1 MFSMRNKLN
10 EERSIDK
17 AHLHVLHFYFN
28 EVHAISFIVHLPSNV
43 KFVRIAN
50 KSNQSMN
57 SSRRSRNTDE
67 RFRDFTN
74 DIVQLRSVLYKIISS
89 FFILEKCG
97 LW

>member
-17 AHLHVLHFYFN
+17 AHLRVLRFYFN
-28 EVHAISFIVHLPSNV
+28 EAHAISFIVHLPSNV

-57 SSRRSRNTDE
+57 SSRRTRSSDE
-67 RFRDFTN
+67 RFRGFTN
-74 DIVQLRSVLYKIISS
+74 DIVQLMSFLYKNHFVIFHS
-89 FFILEKCG
+89 
-97 LW
+97 